1 MAQDSSVKAG
11 LMKDRLAL
19 GAVCP
24 TRALLDRIGDR
35 WSVLVLMELQP
46 RIRRFSEL
54 RRAIPDISQRMLTQ
68 TLRQLEAD
76 GLISRTVFATVP
88 PRVDYELTE
97 LGHSLMV
104 PLGGLIV
111 WADENRERVRAAR
124 RQPDTTTPGAPS
136 AIRPMSAAQG

>member
-1 MAQDSSVKAG
+1 MAMNRVD
-11 LMKDRLAL
+11 L

-68 TLRQLEAD
+68 TLRQLETD

-88 PRVDYELTE
+88 PRVDYELTD
-97 LGHSLMV
+97 LGRSLMV
-104 PLGGLIV
+104 PLGQLIA
-111 WADENRERVRAAR
+111 WAETNQAQVRAAR
-124 RQPDTTTPGAPS
+124 RQPETMTPAGPS
-136 AIRPMSAAQG
+136 SMRPMMAAEG